1 MTFLNRLLSRI
12 KNERGAYMVFF
23 AILIPILFGCAG
35 LAVDLGNGFAR
46 HARLQKAADAAVL
59 AASYVY
65 DENNSAEMYR
75 VAEQY
80 LQANLDN
87 EEDRA
92 LSLEEIRKKYD
103 MRLYPRHPKDS
114 TKTEGVLLTLDATEK
129 IGAKFIEF
137 VGIHGF
143 SVDVR
148 ATTRVILKKNTG
160 TEDSGVFGFTM
171 VAGYSGPVEN
181 PGDLNKNAIY
191 INSDNVYI
199 HGKIHSNGPI
209 SIDHNNSGDK
219 RSVFIE
225 KGAFSSSAKT
235 DLELWSNRRIVDW
248 EHEDNTGPKDNGFY
262 NNDTML
268 RPRDPPNRN
277 DPFIYNPPPGHQDP
291 GSWAHFNRFGY
302 DDGTSQGQ
310 DVLASNTYVDKII
323 NIAMEKDNSSV
334 EKVYQYVEKYRNE
347 FSSTGGLYRK
357 DESSCKSGEESI
369 YLDTDGHYDSAGSG
383 RGFSV
388 ENDKQYKI
396 IITDG
401 DITVKSGNCNT
412 SWTNMTIISL
422 HGNVTVNAN
431 EMNDRFKAIIYAPNG
446 CVRYY
451 HKVDFE
457 GSIVAKH
464 IYSDVWD
471 RSFYWNPFQFGDHGE
486 SGDSGSS
493 GTTGSGGVK
502 QVKLHSNEDK
512 DYSGIEISI

>member
-1 MTFLNRLLSRI
+1 MTFFDRLLSRI

-59 AASYVY
+59 AAAYVY
-65 DENNSAEMYR
+65 DKNDVTDLKT
-75 VAEQY
+75 VAHTY
-80 LQANLDN
+80 LEANLYADSAMRDN
-87 EEDRA
+87 YKIDK
-92 LSLEEIRKKYD
+92 I
-103 MRLYPRHPKDS
+103 
-114 TKTEGVLLTLDATEK
+114 TKRVYGDGTDETKGVLLSLYVSQNVDTTFMRILGLQKIPVSVEATARLVPDSP
-129 IGAKFIEF
+129 I
-137 VGIHGF
+137 
-143 SVDVR
+143 
-148 ATTRVILKKNTG
+148 TG
-160 TEDSGVFGFTM
+160 DPGVFGFTM

-181 PGDLNKNAIY
+181 SGDLNKNAIY

-209 SIDHNNSGDK
+209 SIDNNNIGDK

-235 DLELWSNRRIVDW
+235 DLELWSHRRIVYG

-268 RPRDPPNRN
+268 RP
-277 DPFIYNPPPGHQDP
+277 PGHQDP
-291 GSWAHFNRFGY
+291 GKWVHFNRFGY

-310 DVLASNTYVDKII
+310 DVLASNTYVDKI

-347 FSSTGGLYRK
+347 FSPTGRLYRK

-369 YLDTDGHYDSAGSG
+369 YLNTDGHYDSAGSG

-388 ENDKQYKI
+388 ENYKQYKI

-401 DITVKSGNCNT
+401 DINVNPENCNT

-422 HGNVTVNAN
+422 HGNVNVYAN
-431 EMNDRFKAIIYAPNG
+431 EMHDRFKAIIYAPNG

-451 HKVDFE
+451 HKVAFE

-464 IYSDVWD
+464 IFSNVWYC
-471 RSFYWNPFQFGDHGE
+471 SFYWNPFQFGDHGE

>member
-12 KNERGAYMVFF
+12 KNERGAYMVFL

-92 LSLEEIRKKYD
+92 LSLDEIRKKYD
-103 MRLYPRHPKDS
+103 MKLYGRKSQDS
-114 TKTEGVLLTLDATEK
+114 TKTKGVLLSLYVSQNVDTTFMRILGLQKIPVSVEATARLVPDSP
-129 IGAKFIEF
+129 I
-137 VGIHGF
+137 
-143 SVDVR
+143 
-148 ATTRVILKKNTG
+148 TG
-160 TEDSGVFGFTM
+160 DPGVFGFTM
-171 VAGYSGPVEN
+171 VAGYSGPVDN
-181 PGDLNKNAIY
+181 PGVLNKNAIY

-209 SIDHNNSGDK
+209 SIDHNNIGDK

-235 DLELWSNRRIVDW
+235 DLELWSHSQNVTW
-248 EHEDNTGPKDNGFY
+248 EHENNTGPKDNGFY

-268 RPRDPPNRN
+268 RP
-277 DPFIYNPPPGHQDP
+277 PGHQDP
-291 GSWAHFNRFGY
+291 GLWVHFNRFGY
-302 DDGTSQGQ
+302 YDGTSQGQ
-310 DVLASNTYVDKII
+310 DVLASNTYVDKI

-347 FSSTGGLYRK
+347 FGGLYRK

-383 RGFSV
+383 SGFS
-388 ENDKQYKI
+388 ENYKQYKI

-401 DITVKSGNCNT
+401 DITVNRENCNT

-422 HGNVTVNAN
+422 HGDVNVYAN
-431 EMNDRFKAIIYAPNG
+431 EMHDRFKAIIYAPNG

-451 HKVDFE
+451 HKVAFE

-464 IYSDVWD
+464 IFSNVWYC
-471 RSFYWNPFQFGDHGE
+471 SFYWNPFQFGDHGE

>member
-23 AILIPILFGCAG
+23 AILIPILFACAG

-59 AASYVY
+59 AAAYVY
-65 DENNSAEMYR
+65 DKDDVTDLKT
-75 VAEQY
+75 VAHTY
-80 LQANLDN
+80 LEANLYADTAMRDN
-87 EEDRA
+87 YKIDK
-92 LSLEEIRKKYD
+92 I
-103 MRLYPRHPKDS
+103 
-114 TKTEGVLLTLDATEK
+114 TKRVYGDGTDETKGVLLSLYVSQNVDTTFMRILGLQKIPVSVEATARLVPDSP
-129 IGAKFIEF
+129 I
-137 VGIHGF
+137 
-143 SVDVR
+143 
-148 ATTRVILKKNTG
+148 TG
-160 TEDSGVFGFTM
+160 DPGVFGFTM

-181 PGDLNKNAIY
+181 HGDLNKNAIY

-209 SIDHNNSGDK
+209 SIDHNNIGDK

-235 DLELWSNRRIVDW
+235 DLELWSHRRIVYG

-268 RPRDPPNRN
+268 C
-277 DPFIYNPPPGHQDP
+277 PPGHQDP
-291 GSWAHFNRFGY
+291 GKWVHFNRFGY
-302 DDGTSQGQ
+302 YDGTSQGQ
-310 DVLASNTYVDKII
+310 DVLASNTYVDKI
-323 NIAMEKDNSSV
+323 NIAMKKDNSSV

-347 FSSTGGLYRK
+347 FSGGLYRK

-383 RGFSV
+383 HGFSV
-388 ENDKQYKI
+388 ENNKQYKI

-401 DITVKSGNCNT
+401 DINVNPENCNT

-422 HGNVTVNAN
+422 HGDVNVYAN
-431 EMNDRFKAIIYAPNG
+431 VMHDRFKAIIYAPNG

-451 HKVDFE
+451 HKVAFE

-464 IYSDVWD
+464 IFSNVWYC
-471 RSFYWNPFQFGDHGE
+471 SFYWNPFQFGDHGE

>member
-129 IGAKFIEF
+129 IGSKFIEF

-171 VAGYSGPVEN
+171 VAGYSGPVVN
-181 PGDLNKNAIY
+181 SWDLNKNAIY
-191 INSDNVYI
+191 INSCNVYI

-209 SIDHNNSGDK
+209 SIDHNNIEDK

-225 KGAFSSSAKT
+225 KGAFSSSVQT
-235 DLELWSNRRIVDW
+235 DLDLWSNRQ
-248 EHEDNTGPKDNGFY
+248 
-262 NNDTML
+262 
-268 RPRDPPNRN
+268 
-277 DPFIYNPPPGHQDP
+277 PPGDQDP
-291 GSWAHFNRFGY
+291 GSGAHFNRFGY

-310 DVLASNTYVDKII
+310 DVLASNTYVDKMI

-347 FSSTGGLYRK
+347 FSPTGGLYRK

-383 RGFSV
+383 SGFSV

-401 DITVKSGNCNT
+401 DINVKQGNCNT

-464 IYSDVWD
+464 IYSDVWNC
-471 RSFYWNPFQFGDHGE
+471 SFYWNPFQFGDNGE
-486 SGDSGSS
+486 S
-493 GTTGSGGVK
+493 K

>member
-23 AILIPILFGCAG
+23 AILIPILFACAG

-59 AASYVY
+59 AAAYVY
-65 DENNSAEMYR
+65 DKDDVTDLKT
-75 VAEQY
+75 VAHTY
-80 LQANLDN
+80 LEANLYADTAMRDN
-87 EEDRA
+87 YKIDK
-92 LSLEEIRKKYD
+92 I
-103 MRLYPRHPKDS
+103 
-114 TKTEGVLLTLDATEK
+114 TKRVYGDGTDETKGVLLSLYVSQNVDTTFMRILGLQKIPVSVEATARLVPDSP
-129 IGAKFIEF
+129 I
-137 VGIHGF
+137 
-143 SVDVR
+143 
-148 ATTRVILKKNTG
+148 TG
-160 TEDSGVFGFTM
+160 DPGVFGFTM
-171 VAGYSGPVEN
+171 VAGYSGPVGN
-181 PGDLNKNAIY
+181 PGDLNENAIY

-235 DLELWSNRRIVDW
+235 DLELWSHRQNVTW
-248 EHEDNTGPKDNGFY
+248 EHENNTGPKDNGFY

-268 RPRDPPNRN
+268 RP
-277 DPFIYNPPPGHQDP
+277 PGHQDP
-291 GSWAHFNRFGY
+291 GLWVHFNRFGY
-302 DDGTSQGQ
+302 DDRTSQGQ
-310 DVLASNTYVDKII
+310 DVLASNTYVDKI
-323 NIAMEKDNSSV
+323 NIAMKKDNSSV

-347 FSSTGGLYRK
+347 FSSNGGLYRK

-383 RGFSV
+383 HGFSV
-388 ENDKQYKI
+388 ENYKQYKI

-401 DITVKSGNCNT
+401 DITVKQGNCNT

-446 CVRYY
+446 YVRYY

-493 GTTGSGGVK
+493 GTTGSSGVK

>member
-1 MTFLNRLLSRI
+1 
-12 KNERGAYMVFF
+12 MVFF

-59 AASYVY
+59 AAAYVY
-65 DENNSAEMYR
+65 DKDDVTDLKT
-75 VAEQY
+75 VAHTY
-80 LQANLDN
+80 LEANLYADTAMKDN
-87 EEDRA
+87 YKIDK
-92 LSLEEIRKKYD
+92 I
-103 MRLYPRHPKDS
+103 
-114 TKTEGVLLTLDATEK
+114 TKRVYGDGTDETKGVLLSLYVSQNVDTTFMRILGLQKIPISVEATARLVPDSP
-129 IGAKFIEF
+129 I
-137 VGIHGF
+137 
-143 SVDVR
+143 
-148 ATTRVILKKNTG
+148 TG
-160 TEDSGVFGFTM
+160 DPGVFGFTM

-181 PGDLNKNAIY
+181 HGDLNKNAIY

-209 SIDHNNSGDK
+209 SIDNNNIGDK

-235 DLELWSNRRIVDW
+235 DLELWSHSQNVDW
-248 EHEDNTGPKDNGFY
+248 EHENNTGPKDNGFY

-268 RPRDPPNRN
+268 RP
-277 DPFIYNPPPGHQDP
+277 PGHQDP
-291 GSWAHFNRFGY
+291 GLWVHFNRFGY
-302 DDGTSQGQ
+302 YDGNSQGQ
-310 DVLASNTYVDKII
+310 DVLASNTDVDKI

-401 DITVKSGNCNT
+401 DINVNPENCNT

-451 HKVDFE
+451 HKVAFE

-464 IYSDVWD
+464 IFSNVWYC
-471 RSFYWNPFQFGDHGE
+471 SFYWNPFQFGDHGE

-512 DYSGIEISI
+512 DYSEIEISI

>member
-1 MTFLNRLLSRI
+1 MTFLNRLLSSL

-59 AASYVY
+59 AAAYVY
-65 DENNSAEMYR
+65 DKDDVTDLKT
-75 VAEQY
+75 VAHTY
-80 LQANLDN
+80 LEANLYADTAMRDN
-87 EEDRA
+87 YKIDK
-92 LSLEEIRKKYD
+92 I
-103 MRLYPRHPKDS
+103 
-114 TKTEGVLLTLDATEK
+114 TKRVYGDGTDETKGVLLSLYVSQNVDTTFMRILGLQKIPVSVEATARLVPDSP
-129 IGAKFIEF
+129 I
-137 VGIHGF
+137 
-143 SVDVR
+143 
-148 ATTRVILKKNTG
+148 TG
-160 TEDSGVFGFTM
+160 DPGVFGFTM

-181 PGDLNKNAIY
+181 HGDLNKNAIF

-209 SIDHNNSGDK
+209 SIDNNNIGDK

-235 DLELWSNRRIVDW
+235 DLELWSHRRIVYG

-268 RPRDPPNRN
+268 C
-277 DPFIYNPPPGHQDP
+277 PPGHQDP
-291 GSWAHFNRFGY
+291 GKWVHFNRFGY
-302 DDGTSQGQ
+302 YDGTSQGQ
-310 DVLASNTYVDKII
+310 DVLASNTYVDKI

-347 FSSTGGLYRK
+347 FSSNGRLYRK

-388 ENDKQYKI
+388 ENYKQYKI

-401 DITVKSGNCNT
+401 DINVNPENCNT

-422 HGNVTVNAN
+422 HGNVNVYAN
-431 EMNDRFKAIIYAPNG
+431 VMHDRFKAIIYAPNG

-451 HKVDFE
+451 HKVAFE

-464 IYSDVWD
+464 IFSNVWYC
-471 RSFYWNPFQFGDHGE
+471 SFYWNPFQFGDHGE

>member
-1 MTFLNRLLSRI
+1 MTFLNRLLSSL

-59 AASYVY
+59 AAAYVY
-65 DENNSAEMYR
+65 DKDDVTDLKT
-75 VAEQY
+75 VAHTY
-80 LQANLDN
+80 LEANLYADTAMRDN
-87 EEDRA
+87 YKIDK
-92 LSLEEIRKKYD
+92 I
-103 MRLYPRHPKDS
+103 
-114 TKTEGVLLTLDATEK
+114 TKRVYGDGTDETKGVLLSLYVSQNVDTTFMRILGLQKIPVSVEATARLVPDSP
-129 IGAKFIEF
+129 I
-137 VGIHGF
+137 
-143 SVDVR
+143 
-148 ATTRVILKKNTG
+148 TG
-160 TEDSGVFGFTM
+160 DPGVFGFTM

-181 PGDLNKNAIY
+181 SWDLNKNAIY

-235 DLELWSNRRIVDW
+235 DLELWSNRKIVD
-248 EHEDNTGPKDNGFY
+248 
-262 NNDTML
+262 
-268 RPRDPPNRN
+268 
-277 DPFIYNPPPGHQDP
+277 
-291 GSWAHFNRFGY
+291 SWAHFNRFGY

-310 DVLASNTYVDKII
+310 DVLASNTYVDKI

-401 DITVKSGNCNT
+401 DITVKQGNCNT

-451 HKVDFE
+451 HKVAFE

-464 IYSDVWD
+464 IYTDVWD

>member
-1 MTFLNRLLSRI
+1 MTFLDRLLSRI

-23 AILIPILFGCAG
+23 AILIPILFSCAG

-59 AASYVY
+59 AAAYVY
-65 DENNSAEMYR
+65 DKDDVTDLKT
-75 VAEQY
+75 VAHTY
-80 LQANLDN
+80 LEANLYADSAMRDN
-87 EEDRA
+87 YKIDK
-92 LSLEEIRKKYD
+92 I
-103 MRLYPRHPKDS
+103 
-114 TKTEGVLLTLDATEK
+114 TKRVYGDGTDETKGVLLSLYVSQNVDTTFMRILGLQKIPVSVEATARLVPDSP
-129 IGAKFIEF
+129 I
-137 VGIHGF
+137 
-143 SVDVR
+143 
-148 ATTRVILKKNTG
+148 TG
-160 TEDSGVFGFTM
+160 DPGVFGFTM

-181 PGDLNKNAIY
+181 FWDLNKNAIY
-191 INSDNVYI
+191 IHGDNVYI

-209 SIDHNNSGDK
+209 SIDKNNIGDK

-235 DLELWSNRRIVDW
+235 DLELWSNSREVTW

-268 RPRDPPNRN
+268 RP
-277 DPFIYNPPPGHQDP
+277 PGHQDP
-291 GSWAHFNRFGY
+291 GSWVHFNRFGY
-302 DDGTSQGQ
+302 YDGTSQGQ
-310 DVLASNTYVDKII
+310 DVLASNTYVDKI
-323 NIAMEKDNSSV
+323 NIAMKKDNSSV

-347 FSSTGGLYRK
+347 FGGLYRK

-383 RGFSV
+383 RGFS
-388 ENDKQYKI
+388 ENYKQYKI

-401 DITVKSGNCNT
+401 DITVKQGNCNT

-446 CVRYY
+446 NVWYY
-451 HKVDFE
+451 HKVAFE

-464 IYSDVWD
+464 IFSDVWD

>member
-59 AASYVY
+59 AAAYVY
-65 DENNSAEMYR
+65 DKDDVTDLKT
-75 VAEQY
+75 VAHTY
-80 LQANLDN
+80 LEANLYADTAMRDN
-87 EEDRA
+87 YKIDK
-92 LSLEEIRKKYD
+92 I
-103 MRLYPRHPKDS
+103 
-114 TKTEGVLLTLDATEK
+114 TKRVYGDGTDETKGVLLSLYVSQNVDTTFMRILGLQKIPVSVEATARLVPDSP
-129 IGAKFIEF
+129 I
-137 VGIHGF
+137 
-143 SVDVR
+143 
-148 ATTRVILKKNTG
+148 TG
-160 TEDSGVFGFTM
+160 DPGVFGFTM

-181 PGDLNKNAIY
+181 SGDLNKNAIY
-191 INSDNVYI
+191 INGDNVYI

-209 SIDHNNSGDK
+209 SIDNNNSGDK

-235 DLELWSNRRIVDW
+235 DLELWSHRRIVDW
-248 EHEDNTGPKDNGFY
+248 EHENNTGPQDNGFY

-268 RPRDPPNRN
+268 RP
-277 DPFIYNPPPGHQDP
+277 PGHQDP
-291 GSWAHFNRFGY
+291 GSWVHFNRFGY

-310 DVLASNTYVDKII
+310 DVLASNTYVDKI
-323 NIAMEKDNSSV
+323 NIAMKKDNSSV

-347 FSSTGGLYRK
+347 FSPTGGLYRK

-388 ENDKQYKI
+388 ENYKQYKI

-401 DITVKSGNCNT
+401 DITVKQGNCNT

-431 EMNDRFKAIIYAPNG
+431 EMHDRFKAIIYAPNG
-446 CVRYY
+446 YVRYY
-451 HKVDFE
+451 HKVAFE

-464 IYSDVWD
+464 IYSDVWN

-493 GTTGSGGVK
+493 GTTGIGGVK

>member
-1 MTFLNRLLSRI
+1 MTSLNRLLSRI

-59 AASYVY
+59 AAAYVY
-65 DENNSAEMYR
+65 DKDDVTDLKT
-75 VAEQY
+75 VAHTY
-80 LQANLDN
+80 LEANLYADSAMRDN
-87 EEDRA
+87 YKIDK
-92 LSLEEIRKKYD
+92 I
-103 MRLYPRHPKDS
+103 
-114 TKTEGVLLTLDATEK
+114 TKRVYGDGTDETKGVLLSLYVSQNVDTTFMRILGLQKIPVSVEATARLVPDSP
-129 IGAKFIEF
+129 I
-137 VGIHGF
+137 
-143 SVDVR
+143 
-148 ATTRVILKKNTG
+148 TG
-160 TEDSGVFGFTM
+160 DPGVFGFTM

-181 PGDLNKNAIY
+181 FWDLNKNAIY
-191 INSDNVYI
+191 IHGDNVYI

-209 SIDHNNSGDK
+209 SIDKNNIGDK

-235 DLELWSNRRIVDW
+235 DLELWSNSREVTW

-277 DPFIYNPPPGHQDP
+277 DPFIDNPPPGHHDP
-291 GSWAHFNRFGY
+291 GSWVHFNRFGY
-302 DDGTSQGQ
+302 YDGTSQGQ
-310 DVLASNTYVDKII
+310 DVLASNTYVDKI

-347 FSSTGGLYRK
+347 FSQTGGLYRK

-369 YLDTDGHYDSAGSG
+369 YLATDGHYDSAGSG

-401 DITVKSGNCNT
+401 DITVKQGNCNT

-446 CVRYY
+446 NVWYY
-451 HKVDFE
+451 HKVAFE

-464 IYSDVWD
+464 IFSDVWD

>member
-1 MTFLNRLLSRI
+1 MRDNYKIDKITKR
-12 KNERGAYMVFF
+12 
-23 AILIPILFGCAG
+23 
-35 LAVDLGNGFAR
+35 
-46 HARLQKAADAAVL
+46 
-59 AASYVY
+59 VY
-65 DENNSAEMYR
+65 GDGTDE
-75 VAEQY
+75 
-80 LQANLDN
+80 
-87 EEDRA
+87 
-92 LSLEEIRKKYD
+92 
-103 MRLYPRHPKDS
+103 
-114 TKTEGVLLTLDATEK
+114 TKGVLLSLYVSQNVDTTFMRILGLQKIPVSVEATARLVPDSP
-129 IGAKFIEF
+129 I
-137 VGIHGF
+137 
-143 SVDVR
+143 
-148 ATTRVILKKNTG
+148 TG
-160 TEDSGVFGFTM
+160 DPGVFGFTM

-181 PGDLNKNAIY
+181 SGDLNKNAIY

-209 SIDHNNSGDK
+209 SIDNNNIGDK

-235 DLELWSNRRIVDW
+235 DLELWSHRRIVYG

-268 RPRDPPNRN
+268 RP
-277 DPFIYNPPPGHQDP
+277 PGHQDP
-291 GSWAHFNRFGY
+291 GKWVHFNRFGY

-310 DVLASNTYVDKII
+310 DVLASNTYVDKI

-347 FSSTGGLYRK
+347 FSPTGGLYRK

-388 ENDKQYKI
+388 ENYKQYKI

-401 DITVKSGNCNT
+401 DINVNPENCNT

-422 HGNVTVNAN
+422 HGNVNVYAN
-431 EMNDRFKAIIYAPNG
+431 EMHDRFKAIIYAPNG

-451 HKVDFE
+451 HKVAFE

-464 IYSDVWD
+464 IFSNVWYC
-471 RSFYWNPFQFGDHGE
+471 SFYWNPFQFGDHGE

>member
-59 AASYVY
+59 AAAYVY
-65 DENNSAEMYR
+65 DKDDVTDLKT
-75 VAEQY
+75 VAHTY
-80 LQANLDN
+80 LEANLYADTAMRDN
-87 EEDRA
+87 YKIDK
-92 LSLEEIRKKYD
+92 I
-103 MRLYPRHPKDS
+103 
-114 TKTEGVLLTLDATEK
+114 TKRVYGDGTDETKGVLLSLYVSQNVDTTFMRILGLQKIPVSVEATARLVPDSP
-129 IGAKFIEF
+129 I
-137 VGIHGF
+137 
-143 SVDVR
+143 
-148 ATTRVILKKNTG
+148 TG
-160 TEDSGVFGFTM
+160 DPGVFGFTM
-171 VAGYSGPVEN
+171 VAGYSGPVDN
-181 PGDLNKNAIY
+181 PGVLNKNAIY

-235 DLELWSNRRIVDW
+235 DLELWSHSQNVTW
-248 EHEDNTGPKDNGFY
+248 EHENNTGPKDNGFY

-268 RPRDPPNRN
+268 RP
-277 DPFIYNPPPGHQDP
+277 PGHQDP
-291 GSWAHFNRFGY
+291 GLWVHFNRFGY

-310 DVLASNTYVDKII
+310 DVLASNTYVDKI

-347 FSSTGGLYRK
+347 FFPTGGLYRK

-383 RGFSV
+383 RGFS

-401 DITVKSGNCNT
+401 DINVKQGNCNT

-451 HKVDFE
+451 HKVAFE

-464 IYSDVWD
+464 IYTDVWD

>member
-59 AASYVY
+59 AAAYVY
-65 DENNSAEMYR
+65 DKDDVTDLKT
-75 VAEQY
+75 VAHTY
-80 LQANLDN
+80 LEANLYADTAMRDN
-87 EEDRA
+87 YKIDK
-92 LSLEEIRKKYD
+92 I
-103 MRLYPRHPKDS
+103 
-114 TKTEGVLLTLDATEK
+114 TKRVYGDGTDETKGVLLSLYVSQNVDTTFMRILGLQKIPVSVEATARLVPDSP
-129 IGAKFIEF
+129 I
-137 VGIHGF
+137 
-143 SVDVR
+143 
-148 ATTRVILKKNTG
+148 TG
-160 TEDSGVFGFTM
+160 DPGVFGFTM

-181 PGDLNKNAIY
+181 HGDLNKNAIY

-209 SIDHNNSGDK
+209 SIDNNNIGDK

-235 DLELWSNRRIVDW
+235 DLELWSHSQNVTW
-248 EHEDNTGPKDNGFY
+248 EHENNTGPKDNGFY

-268 RPRDPPNRN
+268 RP
-277 DPFIYNPPPGHQDP
+277 PGHQDP
-291 GSWAHFNRFGY
+291 GLWVHFNRFGY

-310 DVLASNTYVDKII
+310 DVLASNTYVDKI

-383 RGFSV
+383 HGFSV
-388 ENDKQYKI
+388 ENNKQYKI

-401 DITVKSGNCNT
+401 DINVNPENCNT

-422 HGNVTVNAN
+422 HGDVNVYAN
-431 EMNDRFKAIIYAPNG
+431 VMHDRFKAIIYAPNG

-451 HKVDFE
+451 HKVAFE

-464 IYSDVWD
+464 IFSNVWYC
-471 RSFYWNPFQFGDHGE
+471 SFYWNPFQFGDHGE

>member
-103 MRLYPRHPKDS
+103 MRLDPRPPKDS
-114 TKTEGVLLTLDATEK
+114 TKTKGVLLSLYVSQNVDTTFMRILGLQKIPVSVEATARLVPDSP
-129 IGAKFIEF
+129 I
-137 VGIHGF
+137 
-143 SVDVR
+143 
-148 ATTRVILKKNTG
+148 TG
-160 TEDSGVFGFTM
+160 DPGVFGFTM

-181 PGDLNKNAIY
+181 SWDLNKNAIY

-209 SIDHNNSGDK
+209 SIDNNNSGDK

-235 DLELWSNRRIVDW
+235 DLELWSHRRIVDW

-277 DPFIYNPPPGHQDP
+277 DPFIYDPPPGHHDP
-291 GSWAHFNRFGY
+291 GKWVHFNRFGY
-302 DDGTSQGQ
+302 YDGTSQGQ
-310 DVLASNTYVDKII
+310 DVLASNTYVDKI

-347 FSSTGGLYRK
+347 FSPTGELYRK

-369 YLDTDGHYDSAGSG
+369 YLATDGHYDSAGSG

-431 EMNDRFKAIIYAPNG
+431 EMHDRFKAIIYAPNG
-446 CVRYY
+446 YVRYY
-451 HKVDFE
+451 HKVAFE

-464 IYSDVWD
+464 IYSDVWNC
-471 RSFYWNPFQFGDHGE
+471 SFYWNPFQFGDHGE

-512 DYSGIEISI
+512 DYSEIEISI

>member
-1 MTFLNRLLSRI
+1 MTFFDRLLSRI

-59 AASYVY
+59 AAAYVY
-65 DENNSAEMYR
+65 DKDDVTDLKT
-75 VAEQY
+75 VAHTY
-80 LQANLDN
+80 LEANLYADTAMRDN
-87 EEDRA
+87 YKIDK
-92 LSLEEIRKKYD
+92 I
-103 MRLYPRHPKDS
+103 
-114 TKTEGVLLTLDATEK
+114 TKRVYGDGTDETKGVLLSLYVSQNVDTTFMRILGLQKIPVSVEATARLVPDSP
-129 IGAKFIEF
+129 I
-137 VGIHGF
+137 
-143 SVDVR
+143 
-148 ATTRVILKKNTG
+148 TG
-160 TEDSGVFGFTM
+160 DPGVFGFTM

-181 PGDLNKNAIY
+181 FWDLNKNAIY
-191 INSDNVYI
+191 IHGDNVYI

-209 SIDHNNSGDK
+209 SIDKNNIGDK

-235 DLELWSNRRIVDW
+235 DLELWSNSREVTW

-268 RPRDPPNRN
+268 RP
-277 DPFIYNPPPGHQDP
+277 PGHQDP
-291 GSWAHFNRFGY
+291 GSWVHFNRFGY
-302 DDGTSQGQ
+302 YDGTSQGQ
-310 DVLASNTYVDKII
+310 DVLASNTYVDKI
-323 NIAMEKDNSSV
+323 NIAMKKDNSSV

-347 FSSTGGLYRK
+347 FSPTGELYRK

-369 YLDTDGHYDSAGSG
+369 YLATDGHYDSAGSG

-401 DITVKSGNCNT
+401 DITVKQGNCNT

-446 CVRYY
+446 NVWYY
-451 HKVDFE
+451 HKVAFE

-464 IYSDVWD
+464 IFSDVWD

-512 DYSGIEISI
+512 DYSVIEISI

>member
-59 AASYVY
+59 AAAYVY
-65 DENNSAEMYR
+65 DKDDVTDLKT
-75 VAEQY
+75 VAHTY
-80 LQANLDN
+80 LEANLYADTAMRDN
-87 EEDRA
+87 YKIDK
-92 LSLEEIRKKYD
+92 I
-103 MRLYPRHPKDS
+103 
-114 TKTEGVLLTLDATEK
+114 TKRVYGDGTDETKGVLLSLYVSQNVDTTFMRILGLQKIPVSVEATARLVPDSP
-129 IGAKFIEF
+129 I
-137 VGIHGF
+137 
-143 SVDVR
+143 
-148 ATTRVILKKNTG
+148 TG
-160 TEDSGVFGFTM
+160 DPGVFGFTM
-171 VAGYSGPVEN
+171 VAGYSGPVDN
-181 PGDLNKNAIY
+181 PGVLNKNAIY

-235 DLELWSNRRIVDW
+235 DLELWSHSQNVTW
-248 EHEDNTGPKDNGFY
+248 EHENNTGPKDNGFY

-268 RPRDPPNRN
+268 RP
-277 DPFIYNPPPGHQDP
+277 PGHQDP
-291 GSWAHFNRFGY
+291 GLWVHFNRFGY
-302 DDGTSQGQ
+302 YDGTSQGQ
-310 DVLASNTYVDKII
+310 DVLASNTYVDKI

-347 FSSTGGLYRK
+347 FSSKGGLYRK

-383 RGFSV
+383 HGFSV
-388 ENDKQYKI
+388 ENYKQYKI

-401 DITVKSGNCNT
+401 DITVKQGNCNT

-451 HKVDFE
+451 HKVAFE

-464 IYSDVWD
+464 IYTDVWD

>member
-59 AASYVY
+59 AAAYVY
-65 DENNSAEMYR
+65 DKDDVTDLKT
-75 VAEQY
+75 VAHTY
-80 LQANLDN
+80 LEANLYADTAMRDN
-87 EEDRA
+87 YKIDK
-92 LSLEEIRKKYD
+92 I
-103 MRLYPRHPKDS
+103 
-114 TKTEGVLLTLDATEK
+114 TKRVYGDGTDETKGVLLSLYVSQNVDTTFMRILGLQKIPVSVEATARLVPDSP
-129 IGAKFIEF
+129 I
-137 VGIHGF
+137 
-143 SVDVR
+143 
-148 ATTRVILKKNTG
+148 TG
-160 TEDSGVFGFTM
+160 DPGVFGFTM

-181 PGDLNKNAIY
+181 SWDLNKNAIY

-209 SIDHNNSGDK
+209 SIDHNNNGDK

-235 DLELWSNRRIVDW
+235 DLELWSHSQNVEG
-248 EHEDNTGPKDNGFY
+248 EHENNTGPKDNGFY

-268 RPRDPPNRN
+268 RP
-277 DPFIYNPPPGHQDP
+277 PGHQDP
-291 GSWAHFNRFGY
+291 GLWVHFNRFGY

-310 DVLASNTYVDKII
+310 DVLASNTYVDKI

-347 FSSTGGLYRK
+347 FSPTGGLYRK

-383 RGFSV
+383 RGFS
-388 ENDKQYKI
+388 ENYKQYKI

-401 DITVKSGNCNT
+401 DINVNQGNCNT

-422 HGNVTVNAN
+422 HGNVNVYAN
-431 EMNDRFKAIIYAPNG
+431 EMHDRFKAIIYAPNG

>member
-23 AILIPILFGCAG
+23 AILIPILFACAG

-59 AASYVY
+59 AAAYVY
-65 DENNSAEMYR
+65 DKDDVTDLKT
-75 VAEQY
+75 VAHTY
-80 LQANLDN
+80 LEANLYADTAMRDN
-87 EEDRA
+87 YKIDK
-92 LSLEEIRKKYD
+92 I
-103 MRLYPRHPKDS
+103 
-114 TKTEGVLLTLDATEK
+114 TKRVYGDGTDETKGVLLSLYVSQNVDTTFMRILGLQKIPVSVEATARLVPDSP
-129 IGAKFIEF
+129 I
-137 VGIHGF
+137 
-143 SVDVR
+143 
-148 ATTRVILKKNTG
+148 TG
-160 TEDSGVFGFTM
+160 DPGVFGFTM
-171 VAGYSGPVEN
+171 VAGYSGPVDN
-181 PGDLNKNAIY
+181 PGVLNKNAIY

-235 DLELWSNRRIVDW
+235 DLELWSHSQNVTW
-248 EHEDNTGPKDNGFY
+248 EHENNTGPKDNGFY

-268 RPRDPPNRN
+268 RP
-277 DPFIYNPPPGHQDP
+277 PGHQDP
-291 GSWAHFNRFGY
+291 GLWVHFNRFGY

-310 DVLASNTYVDKII
+310 DVLASNTYVDKI

-357 DESSCKSGEESI
+357 DESSCKSEEESI

-401 DITVKSGNCNT
+401 DITVKQGNCNT

-451 HKVDFE
+451 HKVAFE

-464 IYSDVWD
+464 IYTDVWD

>member
-1 MTFLNRLLSRI
+1 
-12 KNERGAYMVFF
+12 
-23 AILIPILFGCAG
+23 
-35 LAVDLGNGFAR
+35 
-46 HARLQKAADAAVL
+46 
-59 AASYVY
+59 
-65 DENNSAEMYR
+65 
-75 VAEQY
+75 
-80 LQANLDN
+80 
-87 EEDRA
+87 
-92 LSLEEIRKKYD
+92 
-103 MRLYPRHPKDS
+103 
-114 TKTEGVLLTLDATEK
+114 
-129 IGAKFIEF
+129 
-137 VGIHGF
+137 
-143 SVDVR
+143 
-148 ATTRVILKKNTG
+148 
-160 TEDSGVFGFTM
+160 M
-171 VAGYSGPVEN
+171 VAGYSGPVDN
-181 PGDLNKNAIY
+181 PGVLNKNAIY

-235 DLELWSNRRIVDW
+235 DLELWSNRQNVTW
-248 EHEDNTGPKDNGFY
+248 EHENNTGPKDNGFY

-268 RPRDPPNRN
+268 RP
-277 DPFIYNPPPGHQDP
+277 PGHQDP
-291 GSWAHFNRFGY
+291 GLWVHFNRFGY

-310 DVLASNTYVDKII
+310 DVLASNTYVDKI

-383 RGFSV
+383 RGFS
-388 ENDKQYKI
+388 ENYKQYKI

-401 DITVKSGNCNT
+401 DITVNRENCNT

-422 HGNVTVNAN
+422 HGNVTVYAN
-431 EMNDRFKAIIYAPNG
+431 EMHDRFKAIIYAPNG

-451 HKVDFE
+451 HKVAFE

-464 IYSDVWD
+464 IWSNVWNC
-471 RSFYWNPFQFGDHGE
+471 SFYWNPFQFGDHGE

-493 GTTGSGGVK
+493 GTTASGGVK

>member
-1 MTFLNRLLSRI
+1 MTFLNRLLSVL

-59 AASYVY
+59 AAAYVY
-65 DENNSAEMYR
+65 DKDDVTDLKT
-75 VAEQY
+75 VAHTY
-80 LQANLDN
+80 LEANLYADTAMRDN
-87 EEDRA
+87 YKIDK
-92 LSLEEIRKKYD
+92 I
-103 MRLYPRHPKDS
+103 
-114 TKTEGVLLTLDATEK
+114 TKRVYGDGTDETKGVLLSLYVSQNVDTTFMRILGLQKIPVSVEATARLVPDSP
-129 IGAKFIEF
+129 I
-137 VGIHGF
+137 
-143 SVDVR
+143 
-148 ATTRVILKKNTG
+148 TG
-160 TEDSGVFGFTM
+160 DPGVFGFTM

-181 PGDLNKNAIY
+181 FWDLNKNAIY

-235 DLELWSNRRIVDW
+235 DLELWSHSQNVDW
-248 EHEDNTGPKDNGFY
+248 EHENNTGPKDNGFY

-268 RPRDPPNRN
+268 RP
-277 DPFIYNPPPGHQDP
+277 PGHQDP
-291 GSWAHFNRFGY
+291 GLWVHFNRFGY
-302 DDGTSQGQ
+302 YDGTSQGQ
-310 DVLASNTYVDKII
+310 DVLASNTYVDKI

-347 FSSTGGLYRK
+347 FGGLYRK

-369 YLDTDGHYDSAGSG
+369 YLDTNGHYDSAGSG

-388 ENDKQYKI
+388 ENNKQYKI

-401 DITVKSGNCNT
+401 DITVKQGNCNT

-451 HKVDFE
+451 HKVAFE

-464 IYSDVWD
+464 IYSDVWN

>member
-1 MTFLNRLLSRI
+1 MTFFDRLLSCI

-23 AILIPILFGCAG
+23 AILIPILFACAG

-59 AASYVY
+59 AAAYVY
-65 DENNSAEMYR
+65 DKDDVTDLKT
-75 VAEQY
+75 VAHTY
-80 LQANLDN
+80 LEANLYADTAMRDN
-87 EEDRA
+87 YKIDK
-92 LSLEEIRKKYD
+92 I
-103 MRLYPRHPKDS
+103 
-114 TKTEGVLLTLDATEK
+114 TKRVYGDGTDETKGVLLSLYVSQNVDTTFMRILGLQKIPVSVEATARLVPDSP
-129 IGAKFIEF
+129 I
-137 VGIHGF
+137 
-143 SVDVR
+143 
-148 ATTRVILKKNTG
+148 TG
-160 TEDSGVFGFTM
+160 DPGVFGFTM
-171 VAGYSGPVEN
+171 VAGYSGPVGN
-181 PGDLNKNAIY
+181 PGDLNENAIY

-235 DLELWSNRRIVDW
+235 DLELWSHSQNVTW
-248 EHEDNTGPKDNGFY
+248 EHENNTGPKDNGFY

-268 RPRDPPNRN
+268 RP
-277 DPFIYNPPPGHQDP
+277 PGHQDP
-291 GSWAHFNRFGY
+291 GLWVHFNRFGY
-302 DDGTSQGQ
+302 YDGTSQGQ
-310 DVLASNTYVDKII
+310 DVLASNTYVDKI

-347 FSSTGGLYRK
+347 FSPTGGLYRK

-383 RGFSV
+383 HGFSV
-388 ENDKQYKI
+388 ENYKQYKI

-401 DITVKSGNCNT
+401 DITVKQGNCNT

>member
-59 AASYVY
+59 AAAYVY
-65 DENNSAEMYR
+65 DKDDVTDLKTMAHT
-75 VAEQY
+75 Y
-80 LQANLDN
+80 LEANLYADTAMRDN
-87 EEDRA
+87 YKIDK
-92 LSLEEIRKKYD
+92 I
-103 MRLYPRHPKDS
+103 
-114 TKTEGVLLTLDATEK
+114 TKRVYGDGTDETKGVLLSLYVSQNVDTTFMRILGLPKIPVSVEATARLVPDSP
-129 IGAKFIEF
+129 I
-137 VGIHGF
+137 
-143 SVDVR
+143 
-148 ATTRVILKKNTG
+148 TG
-160 TEDSGVFGFTM
+160 DPGVFGFTM
-171 VAGYSGPVEN
+171 VAGYRGPVEN
-181 PGDLNKNAIY
+181 SWDLNKNAIY

-235 DLELWSNRRIVDW
+235 DLELWSHSQNVTW
-248 EHEDNTGPKDNGFY
+248 EHENNTGPKDNGFY

-268 RPRDPPNRN
+268 RP
-277 DPFIYNPPPGHQDP
+277 PGHQDP
-291 GSWAHFNRFGY
+291 GLWVHFNRFGY

-383 RGFSV
+383 RGFS

-401 DITVKSGNCNT
+401 DITVKQGNCNT

-451 HKVDFE
+451 HKVAFE

-464 IYSDVWD
+464 IYTDVWD

>member
-1 MTFLNRLLSRI
+1 MTFLNRLRSSL

-59 AASYVY
+59 AAAYVY
-65 DENNSAEMYR
+65 DKDDVTDLKT
-75 VAEQY
+75 VAHTY
-80 LQANLDN
+80 LEANLYADTAMRDN
-87 EEDRA
+87 YKIDK
-92 LSLEEIRKKYD
+92 I
-103 MRLYPRHPKDS
+103 
-114 TKTEGVLLTLDATEK
+114 TKRVYGDGTDETKGVLLSLYVSQNVDTTFMRILGLQKIPVSVEATARLVPDSP
-129 IGAKFIEF
+129 I
-137 VGIHGF
+137 
-143 SVDVR
+143 
-148 ATTRVILKKNTG
+148 TG
-160 TEDSGVFGFTM
+160 DPGVFGFTM

-181 PGDLNKNAIY
+181 SWDLSKNAIY

-235 DLELWSNRRIVDW
+235 DLELWSNRKIVD
-248 EHEDNTGPKDNGFY
+248 
-262 NNDTML
+262 
-268 RPRDPPNRN
+268 
-277 DPFIYNPPPGHQDP
+277 
-291 GSWAHFNRFGY
+291 SWAHFNRFGY

-310 DVLASNTYVDKII
+310 DVLASNTYVDKI
-323 NIAMEKDNSSV
+323 NIAMKKDNSSV

-347 FSSTGGLYRK
+347 FGGLYRK

-388 ENDKQYKI
+388 ENYKQYKI

-401 DITVKSGNCNT
+401 DINVNQGNCNT

-422 HGNVTVNAN
+422 HGNVNVYAN
-431 EMNDRFKAIIYAPNG
+431 EMHDRFKAIIYAPNG

-464 IYSDVWD
+464 IYSDVWN

>member
-1 MTFLNRLLSRI
+1 MTSLNRLLSRI

-59 AASYVY
+59 AAAYVY
-65 DENNSAEMYR
+65 DKDDVTDLKT
-75 VAEQY
+75 VAHTY
-80 LQANLDN
+80 LEANLYADTAMRDN
-87 EEDRA
+87 YKIDK
-92 LSLEEIRKKYD
+92 I
-103 MRLYPRHPKDS
+103 
-114 TKTEGVLLTLDATEK
+114 TKRVYGDGTDETKGVLLSLYVSQNVDTTFMRILGLQKIPVSVEATARLVPDSP
-129 IGAKFIEF
+129 I
-137 VGIHGF
+137 
-143 SVDVR
+143 
-148 ATTRVILKKNTG
+148 TG
-160 TEDSGVFGFTM
+160 DPGVFGFTM
-171 VAGYSGPVEN
+171 VAGYSGPVDN
-181 PGDLNKNAIY
+181 PGVLNKNAIY

-209 SIDHNNSGDK
+209 SIDNNNIGDK

-235 DLELWSNRRIVDW
+235 DLELWSHYRIVDW

-268 RPRDPPNRN
+268 RP
-277 DPFIYNPPPGHQDP
+277 PGHQDP
-291 GSWAHFNRFGY
+291 GSWVHFNRFGY

-310 DVLASNTYVDKII
+310 DVLASNTYVDKI

-334 EKVYQYVEKYRNE
+334 EKVYQYVEKYRNK

-401 DITVKSGNCNT
+401 DINVNPGNCNT

-422 HGNVTVNAN
+422 HGDVNVYAN
-431 EMNDRFKAIIYAPNG
+431 VMHDRFKAIIYAPNG

-451 HKVDFE
+451 HKVAFE

-464 IYSDVWD
+464 IFSNVWYC
-471 RSFYWNPFQFGDHGE
+471 SFSWNPFQFGDHGE

>member
-23 AILIPILFGCAG
+23 AILIPILFACAG

-59 AASYVY
+59 AAAYVY
-65 DENNSAEMYR
+65 DKDDVTDLKT
-75 VAEQY
+75 VAHTY
-80 LQANLDN
+80 LEANLYADTAMRDN
-87 EEDRA
+87 YKIDK
-92 LSLEEIRKKYD
+92 I
-103 MRLYPRHPKDS
+103 
-114 TKTEGVLLTLDATEK
+114 TKRVYGDGTDETKGVLLSLYVSQNVDTTFMRILGLQKIPVSVEATARLVPDSP
-129 IGAKFIEF
+129 I
-137 VGIHGF
+137 
-143 SVDVR
+143 
-148 ATTRVILKKNTG
+148 TG
-160 TEDSGVFGFTM
+160 DPGVFGFTM

-181 PGDLNKNAIY
+181 SWDLNKNAIY

-235 DLELWSNRRIVDW
+235 DLELWSHSQNVEG
-248 EHEDNTGPKDNGFY
+248 EHENNTGPKDNGFY

-268 RPRDPPNRN
+268 RP
-277 DPFIYNPPPGHQDP
+277 PGHQDP
-291 GSWAHFNRFGY
+291 GLWVHFNRFGY

-310 DVLASNTYVDKII
+310 DVLASNTYVDKI

-347 FSSTGGLYRK
+347 FSPTGGLYRK

-388 ENDKQYKI
+388 ENYKQYKI

-401 DITVKSGNCNT
+401 DINVNQGNCNT

-422 HGNVTVNAN
+422 HGNVNVYAN
-431 EMNDRFKAIIYAPNG
+431 EMHDRFKAIIYAPNG

>member
-46 HARLQKAADAAVL
+46 HACLQKAADAAVL
-59 AASYVY
+59 AAAYVY
-65 DENNSAEMYR
+65 DKDDVTDLKK
-75 VAEQY
+75 VAHTY
-80 LQANLDN
+80 LEANLYADTAMRDN
-87 EEDRA
+87 YKIDK
-92 LSLEEIRKKYD
+92 I
-103 MRLYPRHPKDS
+103 
-114 TKTEGVLLTLDATEK
+114 TKRVYGDGTDETKGVLLSLYVSQNVDTTFMRILGLQKIPVSVEATARLVPDSP
-129 IGAKFIEF
+129 I
-137 VGIHGF
+137 
-143 SVDVR
+143 
-148 ATTRVILKKNTG
+148 TG
-160 TEDSGVFGFTM
+160 DPGVFGFTM

-181 PGDLNKNAIY
+181 FWDLNKNAIY

-235 DLELWSNRRIVDW
+235 DLELWSHSQNVDW
-248 EHEDNTGPKDNGFY
+248 EHENNTGPKDNGFY

-268 RPRDPPNRN
+268 RP
-277 DPFIYNPPPGHQDP
+277 PGHQDP
-291 GSWAHFNRFGY
+291 GLWVHFNRFGY
-302 DDGTSQGQ
+302 YDGTSQGQ
-310 DVLASNTYVDKII
+310 DVLASNTYVDKI

>member
-1 MTFLNRLLSRI
+1 MTFFDRLLSAL

-59 AASYVY
+59 AAAYVY
-65 DENNSAEMYR
+65 DKDAVTDLKT
-75 VAEQY
+75 VAHTY
-80 LQANLDN
+80 LEANLYADTAMRDN
-87 EEDRA
+87 YKIDK
-92 LSLEEIRKKYD
+92 I
-103 MRLYPRHPKDS
+103 
-114 TKTEGVLLTLDATEK
+114 TKRVYGDGTDETKGVLLSLYVSQNVDTTFMRILGLQKIPVSVEATARLVPDSP
-129 IGAKFIEF
+129 I
-137 VGIHGF
+137 
-143 SVDVR
+143 
-148 ATTRVILKKNTG
+148 TG
-160 TEDSGVFGFTM
+160 DPGVFGFTM

-181 PGDLNKNAIY
+181 SGDLNKNAIY

-235 DLELWSNRRIVDW
+235 DLELWSHSQNVDW
-248 EHEDNTGPKDNGFY
+248 EHENNTGPKDNGFY

-268 RPRDPPNRN
+268 RP
-277 DPFIYNPPPGHQDP
+277 PGHQDP
-291 GSWAHFNRFGY
+291 GLWVHFNRFGY
-302 DDGTSQGQ
+302 YDGTSQGQ
-310 DVLASNTYVDKII
+310 DVLASNTYVDKI

-347 FSSTGGLYRK
+347 FSQTGGLYRK

-383 RGFSV
+383 HGFSV
-388 ENDKQYKI
+388 ENHKQYKI

-401 DITVKSGNCNT
+401 DITVKQGNCNT

-446 CVRYY
+446 YVRYY

-464 IYSDVWD
+464 IYSDVWN

>member
-23 AILIPILFGCAG
+23 AILIPILFACAG

-59 AASYVY
+59 AAAYVY
-65 DENNSAEMYR
+65 DKDDVTDLKT
-75 VAEQY
+75 VAHTY
-80 LQANLDN
+80 LEANLYADTAMRDN
-87 EEDRA
+87 YKIDK
-92 LSLEEIRKKYD
+92 I
-103 MRLYPRHPKDS
+103 
-114 TKTEGVLLTLDATEK
+114 TKRVYGDGTDETKGVLLSLYVSQNVDTTFMRILGLQKIPVSVEATARLVPDSP
-129 IGAKFIEF
+129 I
-137 VGIHGF
+137 
-143 SVDVR
+143 
-148 ATTRVILKKNTG
+148 TG
-160 TEDSGVFGFTM
+160 DPGVFGFTM

-181 PGDLNKNAIY
+181 HGDLNKNAIY

-209 SIDHNNSGDK
+209 SIDNNNIGDK

-235 DLELWSNRRIVDW
+235 DLELWSHSQNVTW
-248 EHEDNTGPKDNGFY
+248 EHENNTGPKDNGFY

-268 RPRDPPNRN
+268 RP
-277 DPFIYNPPPGHQDP
+277 PGHQDP
-291 GSWAHFNRFGY
+291 GLWVHFNRFGY

-310 DVLASNTYVDKII
+310 DVLASNTYVDKI

-383 RGFSV
+383 HGFSV
-388 ENDKQYKI
+388 ENNKQYKI

-401 DITVKSGNCNT
+401 DINVNPENCNT

-422 HGNVTVNAN
+422 HGDVNVYAN
-431 EMNDRFKAIIYAPNG
+431 VMHDRFKAIIYAPNG

-451 HKVDFE
+451 HKVAFE

-464 IYSDVWD
+464 IFSNVWYC
-471 RSFYWNPFQFGDHGE
+471 SFYWNPFQFGDHGE

-512 DYSGIEISI
+512 DYSEIEISI

>member
-1 MTFLNRLLSRI
+1 MTSLNRLLSRI

-23 AILIPILFGCAG
+23 AILIPILFACAG

-59 AASYVY
+59 AAAYVY
-65 DENNSAEMYR
+65 DKDDVTDLKT
-75 VAEQY
+75 VAHTY
-80 LQANLDN
+80 LEANLYADTAMRDN
-87 EEDRA
+87 YKIDK
-92 LSLEEIRKKYD
+92 I
-103 MRLYPRHPKDS
+103 
-114 TKTEGVLLTLDATEK
+114 TKRVYGDGTDETKGVLLSLYVSQNVDTTFMRILGLQKIPVSVEATARLVPDSP
-129 IGAKFIEF
+129 I
-137 VGIHGF
+137 
-143 SVDVR
+143 
-148 ATTRVILKKNTG
+148 TG
-160 TEDSGVFGFTM
+160 DLGVFGFTM
-171 VAGYSGPVEN
+171 VAGYSGPVGN

-235 DLELWSNRRIVDW
+235 DLELWSHSQNVDW
-248 EHEDNTGPKDNGFY
+248 EHENNTGPKDNGFY

-268 RPRDPPNRN
+268 RP
-277 DPFIYNPPPGHQDP
+277 PGHQDP
-291 GSWAHFNRFGY
+291 GSWVHFNRFGY
-302 DDGTSQGQ
+302 YDGTSQGQ
-310 DVLASNTYVDKII
+310 DVLASNTYVDKI

-369 YLDTDGHYDSAGSG
+369 YLDTDGRYDSAGSG
-383 RGFSV
+383 HGFSV
-388 ENDKQYKI
+388 ENHKQYKI

-401 DITVKSGNCNT
+401 DITVKQGNCNT

>member
-1 MTFLNRLLSRI
+1 MTFLNRLRSSL

-59 AASYVY
+59 AAAYVY
-65 DENNSAEMYR
+65 DKDDVTDLKT
-75 VAEQY
+75 VAHTY
-80 LQANLDN
+80 LEANLYADTAMRDN
-87 EEDRA
+87 YKIDK
-92 LSLEEIRKKYD
+92 I
-103 MRLYPRHPKDS
+103 
-114 TKTEGVLLTLDATEK
+114 TKRVYGDGTDETKGVLLSLYVSQNVDTTFMRILGLQKIPVSVEATARLVPDSP
-129 IGAKFIEF
+129 I
-137 VGIHGF
+137 
-143 SVDVR
+143 
-148 ATTRVILKKNTG
+148 TG
-160 TEDSGVFGFTM
+160 DPGVFGFTM

-181 PGDLNKNAIY
+181 SGDLNKNAIH
-191 INSDNVYI
+191 INGDNVYI

-209 SIDHNNSGDK
+209 SIDDNNIGDK

-235 DLELWSNRRIVDW
+235 DLELWSHRRIVDW

-268 RPRDPPNRN
+268 RP
-277 DPFIYNPPPGHQDP
+277 PGHQDP
-291 GSWAHFNRFGY
+291 GLWVHFNRFGY
-302 DDGTSQGQ
+302 YDGTSQGQ
-310 DVLASNTYVDKII
+310 DVLASNTYVDKI

-334 EKVYQYVEKYRNE
+334 EKVYQYVEKYRNP
-347 FSSTGGLYRK
+347 TGGLYRK

-383 RGFSV
+383 RGFS

-401 DITVKSGNCNT
+401 DITVKQGNCNT

-451 HKVDFE
+451 HKVAFE

-464 IYSDVWD
+464 IYTDVWD

>member
-1 MTFLNRLLSRI
+1 MTFLNRLLFRI

-59 AASYVY
+59 AAAYVY
-65 DENNSAEMYR
+65 DKDDVTDLKT
-75 VAEQY
+75 VAHTY
-80 LQANLDN
+80 LEANLYADTAMRDN
-87 EEDRA
+87 YKIDK
-92 LSLEEIRKKYD
+92 I
-103 MRLYPRHPKDS
+103 
-114 TKTEGVLLTLDATEK
+114 TKRVYGDGTDETKGVLLSLYVSQNVDTTFMRILGLQKIPVSVEATARLVPDSP
-129 IGAKFIEF
+129 I
-137 VGIHGF
+137 
-143 SVDVR
+143 
-148 ATTRVILKKNTG
+148 TG
-160 TEDSGVFGFTM
+160 DPGVFGFTM

-181 PGDLNKNAIY
+181 SGDLNKNAIY

-209 SIDHNNSGDK
+209 SIDNNNIGDK

-235 DLELWSNRRIVDW
+235 DLELWSHSQNVTW
-248 EHEDNTGPKDNGFY
+248 EHENNTGPKDNGFY

-268 RPRDPPNRN
+268 RP
-277 DPFIYNPPPGHQDP
+277 PGHQDP
-291 GSWAHFNRFGY
+291 GLWVHFNRFGY

-310 DVLASNTYVDKII
+310 DVLASNTYVDKI

-347 FSSTGGLYRK
+347 FSPTGRSYRK

-388 ENDKQYKI
+388 ENYKQYKI

-401 DITVKSGNCNT
+401 DINVNPENCNT

-422 HGNVTVNAN
+422 HGNVNVYAN
-431 EMNDRFKAIIYAPNG
+431 EMHDRFKAIIYAPNG

-451 HKVDFE
+451 HKVAFE

-464 IYSDVWD
+464 IFSNVWYC
-471 RSFYWNPFQFGDHGE
+471 SFYWNPFQFGDHGE

-512 DYSGIEISI
+512 DYSEIEISI

>member
-59 AASYVY
+59 AAAYVY
-65 DENNSAEMYR
+65 DKDNVTDLKT
-75 VAEQY
+75 VAHTY
-80 LQANLDN
+80 LEANLYADTAMRDN
-87 EEDRA
+87 YKIDK
-92 LSLEEIRKKYD
+92 I
-103 MRLYPRHPKDS
+103 
-114 TKTEGVLLTLDATEK
+114 TKRVYGDGTDETKGVLLSLYVSQNVDTTFMRILGLQKIPVSVEATARLVPDSP
-129 IGAKFIEF
+129 I
-137 VGIHGF
+137 
-143 SVDVR
+143 
-148 ATTRVILKKNTG
+148 TG
-160 TEDSGVFGFTM
+160 DPGVFGFTM
-171 VAGYSGPVEN
+171 VAGYSGPVDN
-181 PGDLNKNAIY
+181 PGVLNKNAIY

-235 DLELWSNRRIVDW
+235 DLELWSHSQNVTW
-248 EHEDNTGPKDNGFY
+248 EHENNTGPKDNGFY

-268 RPRDPPNRN
+268 RP
-277 DPFIYNPPPGHQDP
+277 PGHQDP
-291 GSWAHFNRFGY
+291 GLWVHFNRFGY

-310 DVLASNTYVDKII
+310 DVLASNTYVDKI

-383 RGFSV
+383 RGFS

-401 DITVKSGNCNT
+401 DINVKQGNCNT

-451 HKVDFE
+451 HKVAFE

-464 IYSDVWD
+464 IYTDVWD

-512 DYSGIEISI
+512 DYSGIEIFI

>member
-87 EEDRA
+87 EEDCA

-129 IGAKFIEF
+129 IGSKFIEF

-181 PGDLNKNAIY
+181 SWDLNKNAIY

-347 FSSTGGLYRK
+347 FSPTGGLYRK

-383 RGFSV
+383 SGFS
-388 ENDKQYKI
+388 ENYKQYKI

-401 DITVKSGNCNT
+401 DINVKQGNCNT

-431 EMNDRFKAIIYAPNG
+431 EMHDRFKAIIYAPNG
-446 CVRYY
+446 YVRYY
-451 HKVDFE
+451 PKVDFE

-464 IYSDVWD
+464 IYSDVWNC
-471 RSFYWNPFQFGDHGE
+471 SFYWNPFQFGDNGE
-486 SGDSGSS
+486 S
-493 GTTGSGGVK
+493 K

-512 DYSGIEISI
+512 DYSGIEISILGSA

>member
-1 MTFLNRLLSRI
+1 MTFFDRLLSRI

-59 AASYVY
+59 AAAYVY
-65 DENNSAEMYR
+65 DKDDVTDLKT
-75 VAEQY
+75 VAHTY
-80 LQANLDN
+80 LEANLYADSAMRDN
-87 EEDRA
+87 YKIDK
-92 LSLEEIRKKYD
+92 I
-103 MRLYPRHPKDS
+103 
-114 TKTEGVLLTLDATEK
+114 TKRVYGDGTDETKGVLLSLYVSQNVDTTFMRILGLQKIPVSVEATARLVPDSP
-129 IGAKFIEF
+129 I
-137 VGIHGF
+137 
-143 SVDVR
+143 
-148 ATTRVILKKNTG
+148 TG
-160 TEDSGVFGFTM
+160 DPGVFGFTM

-181 PGDLNKNAIY
+181 FWDLDKNAIY
-191 INSDNVYI
+191 IHSDNVYI

-235 DLELWSNRRIVDW
+235 DLELWSNRKIVD
-248 EHEDNTGPKDNGFY
+248 
-262 NNDTML
+262 
-268 RPRDPPNRN
+268 
-277 DPFIYNPPPGHQDP
+277 
-291 GSWAHFNRFGY
+291 SWAHFNRFGY

-310 DVLASNTYVDKII
+310 DVLASNTYVDKI

-347 FSSTGGLYRK
+347 FSPNGGFYRK

-369 YLDTDGHYDSAGSG
+369 YLYTDGHYDSAGSG

-388 ENDKQYKI
+388 ENNKQYKI

-401 DITVKSGNCNT
+401 DITVKQGNCNT

-422 HGNVTVNAN
+422 HGNITVNAN

-451 HKVDFE
+451 PKVDFE

-464 IYSDVWD
+464 IFSDVWNC
-471 RSFYWNPFQFGDHGE
+471 SFYWNPFQFGDHGE

-512 DYSGIEISI
+512 DYSEIEISI

>member
-103 MRLYPRHPKDS
+103 MRLYPPRHPKDS

-129 IGAKFIEF
+129 IGSKFIEF

-181 PGDLNKNAIY
+181 FWDWNKNAIY
-191 INSDNVYI
+191 IHSDNVYI

-209 SIDHNNSGDK
+209 SIDNNNSGDK

-235 DLELWSNRRIVDW
+235 DLELWSHSQNVTW
-248 EHEDNTGPKDNGFY
+248 EHENNTGPKDNGFY

-277 DPFIYNPPPGHQDP
+277 DPFIYDPPPGHQDP
-291 GSWAHFNRFGY
+291 GLWVHFNRFGY
-302 DDGTSQGQ
+302 YDGTSQGQ
-310 DVLASNTYVDKII
+310 DVLASNTYVDKI

-383 RGFSV
+383 RGFS

-401 DITVKSGNCNT
+401 DITVKQGNCNT

-446 CVRYY
+446 YVFYY
-451 HKVDFE
+451 PKMAFE

-464 IYSDVWD
+464 IFSDVWNC
-471 RSFYWNPFQFGDHGE
+471 SFYWNPFQFGDNGE
-486 SGDSGSS
+486 S
-493 GTTGSGGVK
+493 K

-512 DYSGIEISI
+512 DYSEIEISI

>member
-59 AASYVY
+59 AAAYVY
-65 DENNSAEMYR
+65 DKDDVTDLKM
-75 VAEQY
+75 VAHTY
-80 LQANLDN
+80 LEANLYADTAMRDN
-87 EEDRA
+87 YKIDK
-92 LSLEEIRKKYD
+92 I
-103 MRLYPRHPKDS
+103 
-114 TKTEGVLLTLDATEK
+114 TKRVYGDGTDETKGVLLSLYVSQNVDTTFMRILGLQKIPVSVEATARLVPDSP
-129 IGAKFIEF
+129 I
-137 VGIHGF
+137 
-143 SVDVR
+143 
-148 ATTRVILKKNTG
+148 TG
-160 TEDSGVFGFTM
+160 DPGVFGFTM

-181 PGDLNKNAIY
+181 FWDLNKNAIY

-235 DLELWSNRRIVDW
+235 DLELWSHSQNVTW
-248 EHEDNTGPKDNGFY
+248 EHENNTGPKDNGFY

-268 RPRDPPNRN
+268 C
-277 DPFIYNPPPGHQDP
+277 PPGHQDP
-291 GSWAHFNRFGY
+291 GLWVHFNRFGY

-310 DVLASNTYVDKII
+310 DVLASNTYVDKI

-347 FSSTGGLYRK
+347 FSTTGGLYRK

-369 YLDTDGHYDSAGSG
+369 YLATDGHYDSAGSG
-383 RGFSV
+383 SGFS
-388 ENDKQYKI
+388 ENYKQYKI

-401 DITVKSGNCNT
+401 DITVKQGNCNT

-446 CVRYY
+446 YVRYY

-464 IYSDVWD
+464 IYSDVWN

>member
-1 MTFLNRLLSRI
+1 MTFLDRLLSRI

-23 AILIPILFGCAG
+23 AILIPILFSCVG

-59 AASYVY
+59 AAAYVY
-65 DENNSAEMYR
+65 DKDDVTDLKT
-75 VAEQY
+75 VAHTY
-80 LQANLDN
+80 LEANLYADSAMRDN
-87 EEDRA
+87 YKIDK
-92 LSLEEIRKKYD
+92 I
-103 MRLYPRHPKDS
+103 
-114 TKTEGVLLTLDATEK
+114 TKRVYGDGTDETKGVLLSLYVSQNVDTTFMRILGLQKIPVSVEATARLVPDSP
-129 IGAKFIEF
+129 I
-137 VGIHGF
+137 
-143 SVDVR
+143 
-148 ATTRVILKKNTG
+148 TG
-160 TEDSGVFGFTM
+160 DPGVFGFTM

-181 PGDLNKNAIY
+181 FWDLNKNAIY
-191 INSDNVYI
+191 IHGDNVYI

-209 SIDHNNSGDK
+209 SIDKNNIGDK

-235 DLELWSNRRIVDW
+235 DLELWSNSREVTW

-268 RPRDPPNRN
+268 RP
-277 DPFIYNPPPGHQDP
+277 PGHQDP
-291 GSWAHFNRFGY
+291 GSWVHFNRFGY
-302 DDGTSQGQ
+302 YDGTSQGQ
-310 DVLASNTYVDKII
+310 DVLASNTYVDKI
-323 NIAMEKDNSSV
+323 NIAMKKDNSSV

-347 FSSTGGLYRK
+347 FSPTGELYRK

-369 YLDTDGHYDSAGSG
+369 YLATDGHYDSAGSG

-401 DITVKSGNCNT
+401 DITVKQGNCNT

-446 CVRYY
+446 NVWYY
-451 HKVDFE
+451 HKVAFE

-464 IYSDVWD
+464 IFSDVWD